1 MADGGYG
8 LFRSGVVK
16 RTSASVMKRND
27 RANQRQQAGK
37 ARRLVLLTGAAG
49 TALVLGGCNVDSYMD
64 PSVVGRW
71 EDTVTK
77 TSIIDRF
84 VAYEGPANEGIET
97 SKVRAEDLIPEV
109 EAYRVG
115 PGDGLELTVEDFFRD
130 GVPLR
135 IDNLEV
141 DPRGFVDLPQVGAVF
156 VYGQTT
162 DQMVASV
169 RKSLAQ
175 AGVLNN
181 AVVNVIVRSRRK
193 LTYGI
198 LGAVDSP
205 GFYSITKPDF
215 RLMDALSQAGRFD
228 QQLEKVIVIRRIPL
242 SDRVTGRPTGAGDMP
257 AMPPNGPG
265 SMKPSTNDQN
275 TPSGGKKPA
284 AVDIIDELSKP
295 GTNAPAPSMF
305 SSTRQPATA
314 PATSTGSERKPM
326 IDLVEPAGKPTTME
340 SSGSTSSTGAS
351 SASQWV
357 FVNGQWVQQASGT
370 TGGGSATTNGAGPG
384 LTPIGAT
391 ANAEENPA
399 SELMTQRVI
408 EIPLAPLLAGSAQYN
423 IVIRPGDTIRIPTR
437 GDGVFYVAGQVARPG
452 PYNLPVN
459 GKMTIMRAIDSA
471 GGFGSAAIPE
481 RVDLTRMVGPDR
493 QVTIKVNY
501 RAISEGTHPD
511 IAIKPDDRINVGSN
525 FFAFPLA
532 VVRNGLRA
540 SYGFGFI
547 LDRNFGYDVFGPQ
560 QTNEANQ

>member
-1 MADGGYG
+1 M
-8 LFRSGVVK
+8 K
-16 RTSASVMKRND
+16 RTSASVLKRNVCAS
-27 RANQRQQAGK
+27 RRQRAGK
-37 ARRLVLLTGAAG
+37 ARSLLLLAGAAG

-77 TSIIDRF
+77 SSILDRF

-115 PGDGLELTVEDFFRD
+115 PGDALELTVEDFFRD

-135 IDNLEV
+135 IENLEV
-141 DPRGFVDLPQVGAVF
+141 DPRGFVDLPQVGGIF

-169 RKSLAQ
+169 RKSLSD
-175 AGVLNN
+175 AGVLKN

-228 QQLEKVIVIRRIPL
+228 QQLDKVIVIRRIPL
-242 SDRVTGRPTGAGDMP
+242 SDRVTGRPTGAAGVSDVPMNQP
-257 AMPPNGPG
+257 AGNGGGMQPMPPSG
-265 SMKPSTNDQN
+265 
-275 TPSGGKKPA
+275 SGGKKPA

-305 SSTRQPATA
+305 SSTRQPTAT
-314 PATSTGSERKPM
+314 GGGERKPV
-326 IDLVEPAGKPTTME
+326 IDLVDPMGKPTASTANG
-340 SSGSTSSTGAS
+340 SGAGSMNGGGG

-357 FVNGQWVQQASGT
+357 FVNGQWVQQAGGANGA
-370 TGGGSATTNGAGPG
+370 GGGATTNAAGPG

-391 ANAEENPA
+391 ASAEENPA

-423 IVIRPGDTIRIPTR
+423 IVIRPGDTIRVPTR

-452 PYNLPVN
+452 PYNLPTN

-525 FFAFPLA
+525 FFAYPMA

-560 QTNEANQ
+560 RTNDPNQ